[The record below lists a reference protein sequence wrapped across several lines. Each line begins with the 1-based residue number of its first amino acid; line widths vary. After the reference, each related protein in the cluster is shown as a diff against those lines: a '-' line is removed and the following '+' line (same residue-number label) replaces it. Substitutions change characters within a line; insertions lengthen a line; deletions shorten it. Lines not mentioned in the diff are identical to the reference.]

1 MKKTC
6 SVLLGLLVLVMALTG
21 CGQNAAP
28 ETTVATVAVQADG
41 SVLGEGATVFT
52 LEVTD
57 LEGKTSTF
65 EIHTDKTSVGEA
77 LQEVGLV
84 DGEMGEYGLFITTV
98 NGQSLDW
105 DKDGKYWAFYVGG
118 EYAVTSA
125 DTTPIEAGVV
135 YSLKAE

>member
-1 MKKTC
+1 M
-6 SVLLGLLVLVMALTG
+6 
-21 CGQNAAP
+21 
-28 ETTVATVAVQADG
+28 
-41 SVLGEGATVFT
+41 FT